1 MVRVAAASERG
12 QRLPLYAA
20 ASLGMVSSAVPL
32 VEAVTFT
39 LLRVLLIVTLLLACA
54 VLASGQGKGY
64 NLVSGRLEAENGGIE
79 CYFSVAAG
87 EDAMGLAAHPK
98 GIPCV
103 RLKEFAGKTG
113 TLFWIPD

>member
-1 MVRVAAASERG
+1 MTWTLLRIVLVA
-12 QRLPLYAA
+12 LL
-20 ASLGMVSSAVPL
+20 LW
-32 VEAVTFT
+32 AVTF
-39 LLRVLLIVTLLLACA
+39 VAH
-54 VLASGQGKGY
+54 GQGKGY

-79 CYFSVAAG
+79 CWFNISAG
-87 EDAMGLAAHPK
+87 EDAFGLAPHPK